1 MKKLNGTKIRDK
13 ENLQKSTLYSV
24 PTAMRL
30 KLEEVHVDDPAKDIV
45 NVDFQLKE
53 NEYGVYGNEYR
64 PLYLTKG
71 SCKVLDLLCVIVNDE
86 EKRMASYLFDVK
98 SKTGGKDEI
107 PDFIEQLEDGF
118 LHKQAMLQYLSDYQE
133 DEHIGVITRHF
144 DEDSIK
150 CEIERVAKKINEEIE
165 NIPILLRQKKE
176 IERVKLKLRK
186 KVFED
191 FLERKVTIHGRQYE
205 LEVHMLQ
212 PFENDFVIDFPVK
225 L

>member
-24 PTAMRL
+24 PTAMKL

-71 SCKVLDLLCVIVNDE
+71 SCKVLDLLCVLVNDE

-107 PDFIEQLEDGF
+107 PDF
-118 LHKQAMLQYLSDYQE
+118 
-133 DEHIGVITRHF
+133 
-144 DEDSIK
+144 
-150 CEIERVAKKINEEIE
+150 
-165 NIPILLRQKKE
+165 
-176 IERVKLKLRK
+176 
-186 KVFED
+186 
-191 FLERKVTIHGRQYE
+191 LERKVTIHGREYE